1 MAKLSRNMKSQLW
14 DDVSENLKAQYAME
28 KIKINRKY
36 LLQRKQNEL

>member
-14 DDVSENLKAQYAME
+14 DGVSENLKAQYAKE